1 MGTSWWVDPSG
12 YILVGAPSADC
23 LLPVKD
29 YGNVPC
35 LDLCPRSARN
45 PSPQGDQKTSTLGN
59 IMWHEIVYSGQL
71 FLRCLLCTKRDG
83 RVWKLMAGRGQYCH
97 RAVSGNVGRGKMPP
111 SVLCLSNLLQINHFS
126 TNLSENCH
134 TKLYPFIYKWMSSK
148 TECDET
154 QKVTDS
160 ETFSGTRNRTR
171 PTPNFWYDKRGN
183 C

>member
-1 MGTSWWVDPSG
+1 MGGLSTLLLGAMVGG
-12 YILVGAPSADC
+12 YILVGRPQWVYLGGAPSADC

-83 RVWKLMAGRGQYCH
+83 RVWKPWAILPPGSFGKC
-97 RAVSGNVGRGKMPP
+97 RARENAAIRS
-111 SVLCLSNLLQINHFS
+111 LSLKLAPNQS
-126 TNLSENCH
+126 LS
-134 TKLYPFIYKWMSSK
+134 F
-148 TECDET
+148 
-154 QKVTDS
+154 
-160 ETFSGTRNRTR
+160 
-171 PTPNFWYDKRGN
+171 
-183 C
+183 

>member
-83 RVWKLMAGRGQYCH
+83 RVWKLLVGRGQYCH

-154 QKVTDS
+154 ENYWFRD
-160 ETFSGTRNRTR
+160 F
-171 PTPNFWYDKRGN
+171 FWYQKQDETNTKLLVW
-183 C
+183 